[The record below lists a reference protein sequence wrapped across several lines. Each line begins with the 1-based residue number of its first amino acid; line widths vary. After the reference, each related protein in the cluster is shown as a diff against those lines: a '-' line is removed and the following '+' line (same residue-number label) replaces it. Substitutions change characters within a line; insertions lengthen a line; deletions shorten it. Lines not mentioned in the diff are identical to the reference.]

1 MQTRRWINQGQPQT
15 LQIAVFLLYIRS
27 AFALFFGLDPSTGIL
42 AGSSHTMF
50 QFLRV
55 FVIAGG
61 VAGAYGIANE
71 KKWGYYLG
79 VAVAGVAL
87 LGRLY
92 VGVRYHVSPLSY
104 DAVGFLFDV
113 ALAAL
118 LLHNQTREY
127 TRIWFK

>member
-1 MQTRRWINQGQPQT
+1 MQTRRWTNQGQPQT

-27 AFALFFGLDPSTGIL
+27 GFALIFGLDLTTAAL
-42 AGSSHTMF
+42 ANSHTMF
-50 QFLRV
+50 QLLRV

-61 VAGAYGIANE
+61 VAGAFGIANE

-79 VAVAGVAL
+79 IAVAGIAL

-92 VGVRYHVSPLSY
+92 VGIRYHISPLSY
-104 DAVGFLFDV
+104 DAIGFLFDV

>member
-27 AFALFFGLDPSTGIL
+27 AFALLFGLDPATASL
-42 AGSSHTMF
+42 ASSHTMF
-50 QFLRV
+50 TFLRA

-61 VAGAYGIANE
+61 VAGAYLIANE
-71 KKWGYYLG
+71 KKFGYYLG

-92 VGVRYHVSPLSY
+92 IGVRYHINPLNY
-104 DAVGFLFDV
+104 DIIGFAFDV
-113 ALAAL
+113 ALVAL
-118 LLHNQTREY
+118 LLHTQTREY

>member
-1 MQTRRWINQGQPQT
+1 METRRWINQSQPQT

-27 AFALFFGLDPSTGIL
+27 AFALLFGLDASTQAL
-42 AGSSHTMF
+42 ANSSHTMF
-50 QFLRV
+50 LFLRA

-61 VAGAYGIANE
+61 VAGAYLIANE

-79 VAVAGVAL
+79 IAVAGVAL

-92 VGVRYHVSPLSY
+92 VGIRYHISPLDY
-104 DAVGFLFDV
+104 DIIGFAFDV
-113 ALAAL
+113 ALVAL
-118 LLHNQTREY
+118 LVHTQTREY

>member
-27 AFALFFGLDPSTGIL
+27 AFALLFGLDQSTAAL
-42 AGSSHTMF
+42 ASSHSAF
-50 QFLRV
+50 QLLRA
-55 FVIAGG
+55 FVVLGG
-61 VAGAYGIANE
+61 VAGAYLIANE

-92 VGVRYHVSPLSY
+92 VGIRFHVSPLDY
-104 DAVGFLFDV
+104 DVIGFAFDV
-113 ALAAL
+113 ALVAL
-118 LLHNQTREY
+118 LLHTQTREY

>member
-15 LQIAVFLLYIRS
+15 LQIAVFLLYIR
-27 AFALFFGLDPSTGIL
+27 AGFALLFGLDPATSAL
-42 AGSSHTMF
+42 AGSHSVF
-50 QFLRV
+50 VALRV
-55 FVIAGG
+55 FVVAGG
-61 VAGAYGIANE
+61 VAGGYGIVNE

-79 VAVAGVAL
+79 TAVAGLAL

-92 VGVRYHVSPLSY
+92 LGVRYHISPLDY
-104 DAVGFLFDV
+104 DVIGFAFDV
-113 ALAAL
+113 ALVAL

>member
-15 LQIAVFLLYIRS
+15 LQIAVFLLYVRS
-27 AFALFFGLDPSTGIL
+27 AFALIFGLDLTTAVL
-42 AGSSHTMF
+42 ANSHTTF
-50 QFLRV
+50 QLLRV

-79 VAVAGVAL
+79 IAVAGVAL

-92 VGVRYHVSPLSY
+92 VGVRYHISPLSY

>member
-27 AFALFFGLDPSTGIL
+27 GFALIFGLDPSTGVL
-42 AGSSHTMF
+42 AGSSQTLF
-50 QFLRV
+50 DFLRV

-79 VAVAGVAL
+79 IAVAGVAL

-92 VGVRYHVSPLSY
+92 VGVRYHISPLGY
-104 DAVGFLFDV
+104 DAVGF
-113 ALAAL
+113 
-118 LLHNQTREY
+118 
-127 TRIWFK
+127 